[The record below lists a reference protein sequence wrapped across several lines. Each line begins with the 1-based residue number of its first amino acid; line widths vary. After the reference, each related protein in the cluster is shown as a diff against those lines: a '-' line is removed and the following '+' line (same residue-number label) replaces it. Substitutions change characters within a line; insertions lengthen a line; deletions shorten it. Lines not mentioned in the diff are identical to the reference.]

1 VANLSHRAAG
11 DNRGITPPFPSR
23 DDPAAWAD
31 WWHIWARLGRVAGR
45 LDPAG
50 PLYEVVYPG
59 DHTRAGPGGS
69 PPQGRNSA

>member
-1 VANLSHRAAG
+1 MTPATSPARELEASAL
-11 DNRGITPPFPSR
+11 PPFPPH

-31 WWHIWARLGRVAGR
+31 WWHTWARLGRLAGR

-50 PLYEVVYPG
+50 PLYEVEYPG